1 MRYYLRVI
9 NPAVALSV
17 FVLCTWASIGS
28 DNGGVGGG
36 TINIFGIIIG
46 GLSTYFFAK
55 GVFCSLSL
63 FISGKILL
71 EIMQKKYPEKENKLT
86 KPEIISFAIFA
97 FAIIGILAG
106 LYLIKDHKSTESHTK
121 VIENP
126 NQIQIVESNRIPSSE
141 YLRITGKIKNN
152 SSFLWQK
159 ITIKG
164 NIFIGGKFADDEE
177 RSIDSL
183 KPNDERYFIIEY
195 TKFQNRDIKDSLKY
209 ELNLSGIK

>member
-9 NPAVALSV
+9 NPAVALSI
-17 FVLCTWASIGS
+17 FVLCTWAAIVGG
-28 DNGGVGGG
+28 DNGG

-71 EIMQKKYPEKENKLT
+71 EIMQKKYPEIDNKLT
-86 KPEIISFAIFA
+86 KSELISFAIFA

-106 LYLIKDHKSTESHTK
+106 LYLIKDHKFGESHTT
-121 VIENP
+121 VIDNP
-126 NQIQIVESNRIPSSE
+126 KQIQIVESNRISSSE
-141 YLRITGKIKNN
+141 YLRITGKLKNN
-152 SSFLWQK
+152 STYLWRK
-159 ITIKG
+159 ITIKA

-177 RSIDSL
+177 SSIDSL
-183 KPNDERYFIIEY
+183 KPNDERYFIIAF
-195 TKFQNRDIKDSLKY
+195 TKFLNRDIKDSLKY